1 MVISPAKTLDFS
13 GSPYP
18 QFTQPSQL
26 KESQE
31 LIDQL
36 REFSVAD
43 IGKLMKISEKLSV
56 LNQQRYEDFETP
68 FTLDNARQALL
79 VFKGDVYKGIDI
91 DTYNHD
97 DLAFAQ
103 KHLRILSGLYGVLRP
118 LDLMQ
123 AYRLEMGTKLTN
135 KRGKNLYEFW
145 GNQISEQLNG
155 DLDQQEQPWLVNLAS
170 NEYFK
175 AIALKGLKA
184 KVLNITFKE
193 NKDGTYKVIGIH
205 AKRARGL
212 MVDFV
217 IKNRI
222 DTPEPM
228 KAFEVAGYEFNE
240 EGSTSDTWVFRRG
253 WL

>member
-18 QFTQPSQL
+18 HFTQPTHI
-26 KESQE
+26 EDSQE
-31 LIDQL
+31 LINQL

-43 IGKLMKISEKLSV
+43 IGQLMKISEKLSI
-56 LNQQRYEDFETP
+56 LNQQRYEDFQTP
-68 FTLDNARQALL
+68 FTLDNAQQALF

-91 DTYNHD
+91 DNYD
-97 DLAFAQ
+97 DEDLAFAQ
-103 KHLRILSGLYGVLRP
+103 AHLRILSGLYGILRP

-123 AYRLEMGTKLTN
+123 AYRLEMGTKLVN

-145 GNQISEQLNG
+145 GNQISEQLNEE
-155 DLDQQEQPWLVNLAS
+155 LAQQVEPWLVNLAS

-175 AIALKGLKA
+175 AIAPKA
-184 KVLNITFKE
+184 LNARLLNIAFKE
-193 NKDGTYKVIGIH
+193 NKSGTYKVIGIH

-212 MVDFV
+212 MVNFI

-222 DTPEPM
+222 ETPEPI
-228 KAFEVAGYEFNE
+228 KTFDVEGYAFNE
-240 EGSTSDTWVFRRG
+240 ELSTPDTWTFCRG
-253 WL
+253 

>member
-1 MVISPAKTLDFS
+1 MVISPAKTLDFG

-18 QFTQPSQL
+18 HFTQPAYL
-26 KESQE
+26 EDSQE
-31 LIDQL
+31 LIKQL

-56 LNQQRYEDFETP
+56 LNQQRYEDFQTP
-68 FTLDNARQALL
+68 FTPDNARQALL

-91 DTYNHD
+91 ENYNDD

-103 KHLRILSGLYGVLRP
+103 EHLRILSGLYGVLRP

-123 AYRLEMGTKLTN
+123 AYRLEMGTKLAN

-145 GNQISEQLNG
+145 GTQISEQLNG
-155 DLDQQEQPWLVNLAS
+155 DLGTQSEPWLVNLAS

-175 AIALKGLKA
+175 AIAPKALKA
-184 KVLNITFKE
+184 KILNIAFKE
-193 NKDGTYKVIGIH
+193 NKGGTYKVIGIH

-217 IKNRI
+217 IKKRI
-222 DTPEPM
+222 ETPEPM
-228 KAFEVAGYEFNE
+228 KSFDVEGYEFNE
-240 EGSTSDTWVFRRG
+240 ALSTAETWTFCRG
-253 WL
+253 

>member
-18 QFTQPSQL
+18 HFTQPTQL
-26 KESQE
+26 DDSQE
-31 LIDQL
+31 LISHL
-36 REFSVAD
+36 RDFSVAD
-43 IGKLMKISEKLSV
+43 IGKLMKISEKLSI
-56 LNQQRYEDFETP
+56 LNQQRYEDFQTP

-91 DTYNHD
+91 DHYNDD

-103 KHLRILSGLYGVLRP
+103 QHLRILSGLYGVLRP

-123 AYRLEMGTKLTN
+123 AYRLEMGTKLANT
-135 KRGKNLYEFW
+135 RGKNLYEFW
-145 GNQISEQLNG
+145 GTQISEHLNG
-155 DLDQQEQPWLVNLAS
+155 DLAQQKEPCLVNLAS

-175 AIALKGLKA
+175 AIAPRTLNSRI
-184 KVLNITFKE
+184 LNIAFKE
-193 NKDGTYKVIGIH
+193 NKGGTYKVIGIH

-217 IKNRI
+217 IKQRI
-222 DTPEPM
+222 ETPERM
-228 KAFEVAGYEFNE
+228 KGFDVEGYEFKE
-240 EGSTSDTWVFRRG
+240 DLSTSDTWVFCRG
-253 WL
+253 